1 MLHLQFALSLLQNC
15 TTRMTNATIALIV
28 VTLETNWIP
37 THLVTPMPGYHDTT
51 VFYNQTAI
59 VERVEFRIDTVRG
72 KPVKREVDREF
83 MLDLSTNTPPRLWP
97 TNAPPSPLALPMQ
110 FIRHRQDAVPVAVPP
125 LPPR

>member
-1 MLHLQFALSLLQNC
+1 
-15 TTRMTNATIALIV
+15 MTNATIALIV
-28 VTLETNWIP
+28 LTLETNWIP

-97 TNAPPSPLALPMQ
+97 TNGPPSTLGHLALPMQ
-110 FIRHRQDAVPVAVPP
+110 FIRNRHDAAPVAVPL